1 MWPAPGS
8 SPTRRTDLCSWAEQ
22 IPKGISAFV
31 APRSTARNP
40 EVGLHNT
47 LLLPSKPRRTGGTR
61 ERRSSGTT
69 DLLRLYLQDI
79 GRVDLLTNEEEV
91 TLARLVQR
99 REALLH
105 QQREL
110 AESDAAIGE
119 LHRLEE
125 LQRRE
130 ANQHSHWPTKQEWAR
145 AAGLPLQ
152 ELQKRIDLGYQV
164 WAEQAQLEAK
174 DLKLALRNGRRAKDH
189 MIQANLRLVVA
200 VAKKYQ
206 QRGMEI
212 LDLVQEGTLGLE
224 RAVEKFDPTRGFRF
238 STYAYWWI
246 RQGITR
252 AIATQSRTIRLPVH
266 VTEKLNRIKR
276 VQQEIASN
284 EGRLASI
291 SDLAREL
298 GISEDTVRQTLARV
312 PRSVSLDTRVG
323 REQDTQL
330 GDLIED
336 SHATPEQ
343 TLTIDELHNDLE
355 DLLEELTSREAAVLR
370 RRFGLEDDTPQTLA
384 QIGEELKL
392 SRERVRQ
399 IETRALLKLRQPQR
413 RSKVRDYIQGLDS

>member
-1 MWPAPGS
+1 M
-8 SPTRRTDLCSWAEQ
+8 
-22 IPKGISAFV
+22 
-31 APRSTARNP
+31 
-40 EVGLHNT
+40 
-47 LLLPSKPRRTGGTR
+47 PSKPRRTGGTR

-99 REALLH
+99 REALLS
-105 QQREL
+105 QQQKL

-145 AAGLPLQ
+145 AAGLPLP
-152 ELQKRIDLGYQV
+152 ELQQRIDRGYQA

-246 RQGITR
+246 RQGMTR

-284 EGRLASI
+284 EGRIASI

-298 GISEDTVRQTLARV
+298 GVSEDTVRQTLARV

-323 REQDTQL
+323 KDQDTQL

-336 SHATPEQ
+336 GHDTPEQ
-343 TLTIDELHNDLE
+343 TLTHHELHNDLE
-355 DLLEELTSREAAVLR
+355 DLLDELTNREAAVLR

-384 QIGEELKL
+384 QIGEALKL

>member
-1 MWPAPGS
+1 MADRQAS
-8 SPTRRTDLCSWAEQ
+8 SKR
-22 IPKGISAFV
+22 
-31 APRSTARNP
+31 RSTA
-40 EVGLHNT
+40 
-47 LLLPSKPRRTGGTR
+47 
-61 ERRSSGTT
+61 
-69 DLLRLYLQDI
+69 DLVRLYLQDI
-79 GRVDLLTNEEEV
+79 GRVDLLSHEEEL
-91 TLARLVQR
+91 TLARLVQKREQLLVER
-99 REALLH
+99 RGLCSKHPDLARLEALEEQRLRETSRLGH
-105 QQREL
+105 QPSQNQWAQACEL
-110 AESDAAIGE
+110 SPADLRAQVQLGNKAWAELLDMSPGD
-119 LHRLEE
+119 
-125 LQRRE
+125 LQR
-130 ANQHSHWPTKQEWAR
+130 
-145 AAGLPLQ
+145 
-152 ELQKRIDLGYQV
+152 
-164 WAEQAQLEAK
+164 QL
-174 DLKLALRNGRRAKDH
+174 LHGRRAKER

-206 QRGMEI
+206 HRGMEL

-224 RAVEKFDPTRGFRF
+224 RGVEKYDPTRGFRF

-284 EGRLASI
+284 EGRIASI
-291 SDLAREL
+291 ADLAREL

-336 SHATPEQ
+336 GHATPEQ
-343 TLTIDELHNDLE
+343 TLTHDELHNDLE
-355 DLLEELTSREAAVLR
+355 DLLDELTSREAAVLR

>member
-1 MWPAPGS
+1 M
-8 SPTRRTDLCSWAEQ
+8 
-22 IPKGISAFV
+22 
-31 APRSTARNP
+31 
-40 EVGLHNT
+40 
-47 LLLPSKPRRTGGTR
+47 
-61 ERRSSGTT
+61 
-69 DLLRLYLQDI
+69 
-79 GRVDLLTNEEEV
+79 

-99 REALLH
+99 REALH
-105 QQREL
+105 QQQLEL
-110 AESDAAIGE
+110 ADTNPAINE
-119 LHRLEE
+119 LHRLED

-145 AAGLPLQ
+145 AADLSLKDLQ
-152 ELQKRIDLGYQV
+152 QRIDAGYEA
-164 WAEQAQLEAK
+164 WASEAGLEAR
-174 DLKLALRNGRRAKDH
+174 DLKAALRNGRRAKDH

-206 QRGMEI
+206 QRGMEL

-276 VQQEIASN
+276 AQQEIATN
-284 EGRLASI
+284 EGRIASI
-291 SDLAREL
+291 ADLAREL
-298 GISEDTVRQTLARV
+298 GLSEDTVRQTLARV

-323 REQDTQL
+323 RDQDTQL

-336 SHATPEQ
+336 GKATPEQ
-343 TLTIDELHNDLE
+343 NLTHDELHNDLE
-355 DLLEELTSREAAVLR
+355 HLLDELTSREAAVLR

>member
-1 MWPAPGS
+1 M
-8 SPTRRTDLCSWAEQ
+8 
-22 IPKGISAFV
+22 
-31 APRSTARNP
+31 
-40 EVGLHNT
+40 
-47 LLLPSKPRRTGGTR
+47 PRRTGETR
-61 ERRSSGTT
+61 SRRSSGTT
-69 DLLRLYLQDI
+69 DLFRLYLQDI
-79 GRVDLLTNEEEV
+79 GRVDLLTSEEEV

-99 REALLH
+99 RETLLK

-110 AESDAAIGE
+110 SDTNPAIGE

-130 ANQHSHWPTKQEWAR
+130 ANHHSHWPTKQEWAR
-145 AAGLPLQ
+145 AAGLSLQ
-152 ELQKRIDLGYQV
+152 ELQSRIDAGYV
-164 WAEQAQLEAK
+164 AWAEQAAIEAK
-174 DLKLALRNGRRAKDH
+174 ELKLSLRNGRRAKDH

-246 RQGITR
+246 RQGMTR

-284 EGRLASI
+284 EGRIASI
-291 SDLAREL
+291 ADLAREL
-298 GISEDTVRQTLARV
+298 GISEDTVRQTLERV
-312 PRSVSLDTRVG
+312 PRSVSLDSRVG
-323 REQDTQL
+323 KDQDTQL

-336 SHATPEQ
+336 GKATPEE
-343 TLTIDELHNDLE
+343 TLTHDELHNDLE
-355 DLLEELTSREAAVLR
+355 GLLDELTTREAAVLR
-370 RRFGLEDDTPQTLA
+370 RRFGLEDDSPQTLA

-399 IETRALLKLRQPQR
+399 IETRALLKLRQPQK
-413 RSKVRDYIQGLDS
+413 RSKIRDYIQGLDS

>member
-1 MWPAPGS
+1 M
-8 SPTRRTDLCSWAEQ
+8 
-22 IPKGISAFV
+22 
-31 APRSTARNP
+31 PRQ
-40 EVGLHNT
+40 
-47 LLLPSKPRRTGGTR
+47 PRRTGETR
-61 ERRSSGTT
+61 ERRSRSTT

-91 TLARLVQR
+91 TLARLVQQ
-99 REALLH
+99 RETLLH
-105 QQREL
+105 QQKDL
-110 AESDAAIGE
+110 AEHDPAISE

-130 ANQHSHWPTKQEWAR
+130 ANQHSHWPTRQELAS
-145 AAGLPLQ
+145 AAGISLQ
-152 ELQKRIDLGYQV
+152 ELQNR
-164 WAEQAQLEAK
+164 LEAGYSAWAQQASLEPK
-174 DLKLALRNGRRAKDH
+174 TLRTALREGRRAKDH

-206 QRGMEI
+206 QRGMEL

-284 EGRLASI
+284 EGRIASI

-298 GISEDTVRQTLARV
+298 GLSEDTVRQTLARV

-323 REQDTQL
+323 RDQDTQL

-336 SHATPEQ
+336 GKATPEQ
-343 TLTIDELHNDLE
+343 TLTHDELHNDLE
-355 DLLEELTSREAAVLR
+355 HLLDELTSREAAVLR

-384 QIGEELKL
+384 QIGEQLKL